1 MDPDWY
7 RIMQLACA
15 VMFRPC
21 WFAIFPGWKWSSKQ
35 TFTWLVGRL
44 FLVANLTI
52 LKTAI
57 VTTTQ
62 CIPEYF
68 DLMNHFNDEL
78 WSTWWTTYWMELQNR
93 ERAAAML
100 HPAATTCWHQKVLD
114 RPPIIPPFAMAD
126 ALTGAGTAMFDDAMM
141 AKTLCWEVQSV
152 FVDWLTITRVDMSTY
167 NRTCIY
173 KLRIVDIISA
183 ETV

>member
-93 ERAAAML
+93 ERDSHASSRSHYL
-100 HPAATTCWHQKVLD
+100 LTPKSPWPSPYHPTFRHGWCTHRSGHSDVWWCHDGKDSLLRSSKCFCWL
-114 RPPIIPPFAMAD
+114 
-126 ALTGAGTAMFDDAMM
+126 
-141 AKTLCWEVQSV
+141 
-152 FVDWLTITRVDMSTY
+152 VD
-167 NRTCIY
+167 NY
-173 KLRIVDIISA
+173 KSGYVHLQ
-183 ETV
+183 